1 MKIKDDILL
10 EYIKPH
16 ISEKVYNQLFDSINE
31 PKEYR
36 VVFKEAE
43 KKTSEDYSIN
53 FHYLSEVF
61 YFLKSNLIINLL
73 KMSNIFDSIEVSL
86 ITVQGDKLIFK
97 FNVRDLY

>member
-16 ISEKVYNQLFDSINE
+16 ITEKVYKQLFDNINE
-31 PKEYR
+31 PQEYR
-36 VVFKEAE
+36 VVFKEAQNP
-43 KKTSEDYSIN
+43 SGDYSIS
-53 FHYLSEVF
+53 FHSLTESF

-86 ITVQGDKLIFK
+86 ITVQGDKLLFK
-97 FNVRDLY
+97 FHVRDLY

>member
-1 MKIKDDILL
+1 MKLKDDILL

-16 ISEKVYNQLFDSINE
+16 ISEKVYNQLFDNINE

-36 VVFKEAE
+36 VVFKENQ
-43 KKTSEDYSIN
+43 KLTNEDYSID

-73 KMSNIFDSIEVSL
+73 KMSNIFDYIEVSL

>member
-16 ISEKVYNQLFDSINE
+16 ISEKVYNWLSDNINE
-31 PKEYR
+31 PQEYR
-36 VVFKEAE
+36 VVFKEAQNP
-43 KKTSEDYSIN
+43 SGDYSIN
-53 FHYLSEVF
+53 FHYLTEVF

-86 ITVQGDKLIFK
+86 ITVQGDKLLFK
-97 FNVRDLY
+97 FHVRDLY

>member
-1 MKIKDDILL
+1 MKLKDDILL

-16 ISEKVYNQLFDSINE
+16 ISEKVYNQLFDNINE

-43 KKTSEDYSIN
+43 KKTSGDYSIS
-53 FHYLSEVF
+53 FHFLSEVF

-86 ITVQGDKLIFK
+86 ITVQGDKLLFK

>member
-16 ISEKVYNQLFDSINE
+16 ISEKVYNQLLDNINE
-31 PKEYR
+31 PKEYK
-36 VVFKEAE
+36 VSFKEAQNP
-43 KKTSEDYSIN
+43 SGDYNIS
-53 FHYLSEVF
+53 FHYITEVF

-73 KMSNIFDSIEVSL
+73 KMSNIFDFIEVSL
-86 ITVQGDKLIFK
+86 ITVQGYKLIFK

>member
-10 EYIKPH
+10 EYIKPY
-16 ISEKVYNQLFDSINE
+16 ISEKVYNQLLDNINE

-36 VVFKEAE
+36 VAFKEAQNP
-43 KKTSEDYSIN
+43 SADYNIS
-53 FHYLSEVF
+53 FHYITEVF

>member
-16 ISEKVYNQLFDSINE
+16 ISEKVYNQLFDNINE

-36 VVFKEAE
+36 VVFKEAQNI
-43 KKTSEDYSIN
+43 SGDYSIN
-53 FHYLSEVF
+53 FHFLSEVF

>member
-16 ISEKVYNQLFDSINE
+16 ISEKVYNLLYDNINE
-31 PKEYR
+31 PKEYK
-36 VVFKEAE
+36 VAFKEAE
-43 KKTSEDYSIN
+43 KKTSEDYSII
-53 FHYLSEVF
+53 FHSLTESF

-86 ITVQGDKLIFK
+86 ITVQGDKLLFK
-97 FNVRDLY
+97 FNVKDLY